1 MFLSHRIASVKMSG
15 LQAGTSRCAY
25 YSLSPI
31 LGGQRLLS
39 EPRRGKSAYWATF
52 DKDEVWMVK
61 LLEVL
66 GRLGDG

>member
-1 MFLSHRIASVKMSG
+1 MPG

-31 LGGQRLLS
+31 LGRQRLLS
-39 EPRRGKSAYWATF
+39 EPRRLVDFMPGVRGGKSAYWVTF
-52 DKDEVWMVK
+52 DKDEAWMVK